1 MASARDWKNVGIL
14 STCQMLFSA
23 GRSLANMTAP
33 LIALEIGSHKALS
46 TLPVTLL
53 VVGTALSTFP
63 ASFLMRRIGRG
74 PGFFTGSM
82 IGAAGAA
89 ISLSGIFLRDVWIYC
104 AGMLLFG
111 FFAGFAHLY
120 RFAVTDVAPKEFR
133 GRAVSLVLAGGV
145 FAAFLGPALAR
156 YGQYTISPL
165 QFFGAYVFLICL
177 ALLTAIIVLAVDI
190 PKLTAKEA
198 ADPGRPI
205 GEIMRNPV
213 FIVACISAT
222 IAQGIMNL
230 LMTATPLAM
239 HHAHHMFSST
249 SHVIA
254 WHIFFMFAPGFF
266 TGWLIDQFGA
276 ITMIIAGMAIN
287 MLCVFIA
294 LSGEG
299 FWYFWVSLSL
309 LGLGWNFAFTAGTTL
324 LTEVHT
330 PSERAKVQ
338 AANNTIIYVVV
349 GCVSIASGALMHFF
363 GWKWVNLGALPLLA
377 IATLAALW
385 LAMQKRKTVLEA
397 NPAE

>member
-1 MASARDWKNVGIL
+1 MASAQDWKNVGVL

-23 GRSLANMTAP
+23 GRTLANTTAP
-33 LIALEIGSHKALS
+33 LIALEIGTNKALT

-63 ASFLMRRIGRG
+63 ASYLMRRVGRG

-89 ISLSGIFLRDVWIYC
+89 TSLGGIYLRDVWIFC

-120 RFAVTDVAPKEFR
+120 RFAATDSAPPEFR
-133 GRAVSLVLAGGV
+133 GRAISLVLAGGV

-156 YGQYTISPL
+156 YGQYAFSPV

-205 GEIMRNPV
+205 WQIMRDPV
-213 FIVACISAT
+213 FVVACVSAT

-239 HHAHHMFSST
+239 HHAHHMFSAT
-249 SHVIA
+249 THVVA
-254 WHIFFMFAPGFF
+254 WHVFFMFAPGFF
-266 TGWLIDQFGA
+266 TGALIDRFGA
-276 ITMIIAGMAIN
+276 ITMIITGMAIN
-287 MLCVFIA
+287 MVCVAAA
-294 LSGEG
+294 LHGEG
-299 FWYFWVSLSL
+299 FWNFWLSLSL

-338 AANNTIIYVVV
+338 AANNFILYVVV
-349 GCVSIASGALMHFF
+349 GFVSIASGALMHFF
-363 GWKWVNLGALPLLA
+363 GWKWVNLGALPLLV
-377 IATLAALW
+377 IATAAALW
-385 LAMQKRKTVLEA
+385 LSAHRKKTA
-397 NPAE
+397 PAQAAAE